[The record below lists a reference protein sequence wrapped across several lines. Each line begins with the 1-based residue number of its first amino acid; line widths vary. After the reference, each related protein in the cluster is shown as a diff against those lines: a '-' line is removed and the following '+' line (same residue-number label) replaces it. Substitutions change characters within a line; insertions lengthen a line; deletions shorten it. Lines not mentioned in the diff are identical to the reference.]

1 MHIGRRGMFLGGVGA
16 ALAGPSAIAQQDTVF
31 FRIGTGGQI
40 GTYFP
45 VGGLIANAISS
56 PPGSRPCADGGSC
69 GVPGLIATAVATDG
83 SVANVTGLAA
93 GRMQSAFVQSDV
105 AYWAY
110 TGTGL
115 YDGKARVE
123 ELRAIANLYPESIH
137 LVTRK
142 RAGIATVRDLK
153 GKRVSLDER
162 GSGTLVDAGL
172 ILEAYG
178 LSENDLHREYL
189 KPRAAGERLMAG
201 QLDAFFSV
209 AGWPEG
215 AIAELAA
222 TAEIELVPI
231 TGPEAA
237 ALVSRYP
244 FFLPDEIPGDAYKGV
259 GGMKTLSVNAVWT
272 TTSRQSDELIYNVT
286 AALWHASTRTLLDS
300 GHAKGRAIKLAT
312 AVEGLGIPLHAGAER
327 FYKEK
332 RAR

>member
-1 MHIGRRGMFLGGVGA
+1 
-16 ALAGPSAIAQQDTVF
+16 
-31 FRIGTGGQI
+31 
-40 GTYFP
+40 
-45 VGGLIANAISS
+45 
-56 PPGSRPCADGGSC
+56 
-69 GVPGLIATAVATDG
+69 
-83 SVANVTGLAA
+83 
-93 GRMQSAFVQSDV
+93 
-105 AYWAY
+105 
-110 TGTGL
+110 
-115 YDGKARVE
+115 
-123 ELRAIANLYPESIH
+123 
-137 LVTRK
+137 
-142 RAGIATVRDLK
+142 
-153 GKRVSLDER
+153 
-162 GSGTLVDAGL
+162 
-172 ILEAYG
+172 
-178 LSENDLHREYL
+178 
-189 KPRAAGERLMAG
+189 
-201 QLDAFFSV
+201 V